1 MKNKITLLLILILLI
16 FQYANGQQIT
26 FTYVCE
32 SHNDMNVRD
41 IIENTNRSIYIVG
54 EYSKPTSY
62 KYSSYILKLHASGL
76 FTDSVHISNPDY
88 SYLFNNILPDSN
100 NQFILSGSKF
110 DTIGEYN
117 NFSIVLNKFDTNLS
131 ILEQKEYNFPPDYS
145 LFIQTLRPGLNNK
158 LLITGTIEALH
169 GDKMFLYLFNQNL
182 DSLKA
187 KIFLNMPPGLFAYDV
202 KELNNGSFWILRGLV
217 PYYALID
224 SNLNMISADTGYIPH
239 WINSNYGLKWDTDT
253 SFYLAGDYF
262 AGFSKNKT
270 NLPVSSIPNFTQNQ
284 LKGTKVTDHDIGF
297 ARQYHPFDTT
307 GYLFNSIGARD
318 TFDFPAAWG
327 ALDYKNKDSI
337 FIGSTKA
344 ASWVNPEFG
353 PNSSWYRL
361 IQTDSML
368 NIRWEHFYGGD
379 AYYFMKKVVATQDGG
394 CIMAGT
400 RFDYIAHP
408 NLHKRD
414 IYIIKVNSNGLLTT
428 TDGKPSPIVH
438 NAIVFPNPGNEVL
451 RVRVAVQYPQ
461 SLLRLF
467 DMNGRLV
474 VKKKIQGTSATI
486 NTAFLPKGTYIYT
499 ITGEKGLHENGKW
512 VKK

>member
-1 MKNKITLLLILILLI
+1 MLVALFTVQL
-16 FQYANGQQIT
+16 FSQEVT
-26 FTYVCE
+26 FE
-32 SHNDMNVRD
+32 
-41 IIENTNRSIYIVG
+41 
-54 EYSKPTSY
+54 
-62 KYSSYILKLHASGL
+62 YILNTEKDINLLDILESENQDIYFSGL
-76 FTDSVHISNPDY
+76 NHKPLSNQDDGIVMKLSKSGQFIDSIQISNNSY
-88 SYLFNNILPDSN
+88 SYLIQNIVLDSN
-100 NQFILSGSKF
+100 NRFILNIAIS
-110 DTIGEYN
+110 DTTQEHKHC
-117 NFSIVLNKFDTNLS
+117 SILLYKMDTNLTLLEHKKYDFPEDYGS
-131 ILEQKEYNFPPDYS
+131 WLQILRK
-145 LFIQTLRPGLNNK
+145 GLSNH
-158 LLITGTIEALH
+158 LLITGSIKPQGSH
-169 GDKMFLYLFNQNL
+169 RMFLYVLNSNF

-187 KIFLNMPPGLFAYDV
+187 KIYLNEYSVFSYDV
-202 KELNNGSFWILRGLV
+202 KELNNGNFWILRGLYS
-217 PYYALID
+217 YYAYID
-224 SNLNMISADTGYIPH
+224 SNLNMISAEEGVIPH
-239 WINSNYGLKWDTDT
+239 HMNAGYGLKWDTDT

-262 AGFSKNKT
+262 AGFSKNKP

-284 LKGTKVTDHDIGF
+284 FKGTKVTDHDIGF
-297 ARQYHPFDTT
+297 TRQYHPFDAT

-318 TFDFPAAWG
+318 TFDFPASWG

-337 FIGSTKA
+337 FIGSTKGV
-344 ASWVNPEFG
+344 SWVNPEFG

-414 IYIIKVNSNGLLTT
+414 IYIIKVNSEGLLTS

-438 NAIVFPNPGNEVL
+438 NAIVFPNPGNEVMQI
-451 RVRVAVQYPQ
+451 RVAIQYPQ

-499 ITGEKGLHENGKW
+499 ITGENGLYENGKW